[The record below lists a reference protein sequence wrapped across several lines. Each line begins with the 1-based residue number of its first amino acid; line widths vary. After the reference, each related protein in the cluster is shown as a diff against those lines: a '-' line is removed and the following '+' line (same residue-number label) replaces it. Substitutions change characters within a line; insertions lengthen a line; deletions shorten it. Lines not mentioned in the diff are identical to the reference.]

1 MQKYKED
8 GQRADV
14 LHKEN
19 IEMEKASAKGSPI
32 GELVV
37 HHLVRYKPANE
48 DAGQEAHNGQEDLA
62 CDEVEPVEQRLAE
75 EVQTIDGTQ

>member
-48 DAGQEAHNGQEDLA
+48 DAG
-62 CDEVEPVEQRLAE
+62 
-75 EVQTIDGTQ
+75 